1 MLFKEKPIIV
11 ANWKMNP
18 INSKEAKELLD
29 LYIKTI
35 NFNNINLVVAPPVIY
50 LELLKTL
57 LISSKVNNIYL
68 SSQNICSEYVGAF
81 TGEISVGMVKDVG
94 CKYTI
99 IGHSER
105 RQYYQE
111 TNELIAKKCLT
122 ALNSKLI
129 PIVCVGETKQQ
140 LEQGEMEVKSILNKQ
155 LKFILDDYANQSVDK
170 NLEFLIAYE
179 PVWAIGS
186 GLSADA
192 SYINNICGYIREAI
206 TNATDSKINVKILY
220 GGSVNKDN
228 FKSIFALPNIN
239 GALIGGGSLIPS
251 EFATIC
257 NNC

>member
-50 LELLKTL
+50 LELLKAL
-57 LISSKVNNIYL
+57 LIRSKVNNIYL

-81 TGEISVGMVKDVG
+81 TGEISVAMIKDVG
-94 CKYTI
+94 CQYTI

-111 TNELIAKKCLT
+111 TNELIAKKFLT
-122 ALNSKLI
+122 ALNSQLI

-140 LEQGEMEVKSILNKQ
+140 LEQGELEVQSVLNKQ
-155 LKFILDDYANQSVDK
+155 LRFILDNYANKSVDK

-192 SYINNICGYIREAI
+192 SYIDHICGYIREVI
-206 TNATDSKINVKILY
+206 THATDSKINIKILY
-220 GGSVNKDN
+220 GGSVNKGN
-228 FKSIFALPNIN
+228 FKSIFALPNID
-239 GALIGGGSLIPS
+239 GALVGGGSLIAS